1 MIGVF
6 KSYAGALSTFSNV
19 SADSCLL
26 IVPSS
31 FLVVFSCRVVVFTC
45 HIYLFSFCFIF
56 CNNLNFFVVFM
67 FGYVDY

>member
-1 MIGVF
+1 VFGAF
-6 KSYAGALSTFSNV
+6 KSCAGALSTFSNL
-19 SADSCLL
+19 SAGSCLL